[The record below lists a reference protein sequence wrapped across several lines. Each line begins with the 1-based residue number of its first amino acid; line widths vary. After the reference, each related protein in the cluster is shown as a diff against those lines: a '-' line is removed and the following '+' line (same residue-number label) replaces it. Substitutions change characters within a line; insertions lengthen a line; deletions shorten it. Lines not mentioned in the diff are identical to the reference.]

1 MTSTRYLGTDRRDP
15 TVVPTESDR
24 SFRGRIIQGEV
35 HDEAAWMLGG
45 VSGHAGL
52 FSTAEDLAK
61 FAYMMA
67 NGGEAYG
74 RRYFRP
80 ETIELFTRRVSSR
93 GRYPMALGWMSWRSR
108 NEGSSSAGRLF
119 GPRSFGHTGYTG
131 TSIWIDPDEELFVIL
146 LTNRVFP
153 TRRNS
158 RIRGVRPALADAAAG
173 SLRAPAG
180 HPERMLGFG
189 AVPADLLGF

>member
-1 MTSTRYLGTDRRDP
+1 
-15 TVVPTESDR
+15 
-24 SFRGRIIQGEV
+24 
-35 HDEAAWMLGG
+35 
-45 VSGHAGL
+45 
-52 FSTAEDLAK
+52 
-61 FAYMMA
+61 MA

-80 ETIELFTRRVSSR
+80 ETIQLFTRRVSSR
-93 GRYPMALGWMSWRSR
+93 GRYPMALGWMSWRSQ
-108 NEGSSSAGRLF
+108 NEGSSSAGRFF

-131 TSIWIDPDEELFVIL
+131 TSIWIDPDEALFVIL
-146 LTNRVFP
+146 LTNRAFP

-158 RIRGVRPALADAAAG
+158 RIRNVRPAFADAAAG